1 MKYSVEIVYK
11 TYYPTVQF
19 IVEANNRAQA
29 ELKAKEQGKGM
40 GFDGAVKKFVVK
52 LLN

>member
-19 IVEANNRAQA
+19 IVEADNRAQA
-29 ELKAKEQGKGM
+29 ELKAKEQGKEM
-40 GFDGAVKKFVVK
+40 GFDGEIKKYVVRN
-52 LLN
+52 LT

>member
-19 IVEANNRAQA
+19 IVEADNRAQA
-29 ELKAKEQGKGM
+29 ELKAKEQGKEM
-40 GFDGAVKKFVVK
+40 GFNGAIKHYVIQI
-52 LLN
+52 LN